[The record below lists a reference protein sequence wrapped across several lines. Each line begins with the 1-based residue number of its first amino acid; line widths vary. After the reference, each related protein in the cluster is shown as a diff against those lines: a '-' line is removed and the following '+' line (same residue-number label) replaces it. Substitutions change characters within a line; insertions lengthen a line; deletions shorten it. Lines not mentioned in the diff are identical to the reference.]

1 MRKSFSIE
9 TVVVVLAALAL
20 LVAVFAP
27 SAARTAFASEN
38 SSEEVKNS
46 SEEVKWLPEPQ
57 PDPVQVA
64 AEEQAKAIVEEGTK
78 VENRSVGGT
87 KSAAD
92 GLYLA
97 TEVNGVAFQAA
108 PGSTLTETRVT
119 TLDTDPKKSPAAMAC
134 VNNAA
139 EANGLVPGPVIDI
152 YVQKKGADKLQDGS
166 FTSMGTVALGLPANF
181 NGGTAYNVVVVA
193 PGGNTEV
200 LPATLSA
207 DGKSVSVDLTQLSDT
222 AKAAKQLT
230 VSICKAK

>member
-38 SSEEVKNS
+38 SSEKEV
-46 SEEVKWLPEPQ
+46 VWLPEPQ

-108 PGSTLTETRVT
+108 PGSTLSETR
-119 TLDTDPKKSPAAMAC
+119 A
-134 VNNAA
+134 
-139 EANGLVPGPVIDI
+139 
-152 YVQKKGADKLQDGS
+152 
-166 FTSMGTVALGLPANF
+166 
-181 NGGTAYNVVVVA
+181 
-193 PGGNTEV
+193 
-200 LPATLSA
+200 
-207 DGKSVSVDLTQLSDT
+207 
-222 AKAAKQLT
+222 
-230 VSICKAK
+230 

>member
-38 SSEEVKNS
+38 SSEPEV
-46 SEEVKWLPEPQ
+46 VWLPEPQ

-64 AEEQAKAIVEEGTK
+64 AEAQAQAIVEEGTK
-78 VENRSVGGT
+78 VENRSVAGT

-108 PGSTLTETRVT
+108 PGSSLSETRVT

-166 FTSMGTVALGLPANF
+166 FTDMGTVALGLPANF
-181 NGGTAYNVVVVA
+181 TGGTAYSVVAVA
-193 PGGNTEV
+193 PGGITEV

-207 DGKSVSVDLTQLSDT
+207 DGKSVSVDLTKLSDA

-230 VSICKAK
+230 VSICKAR